1 MSRLAQ
7 IADTDLDA
15 LLYDIRTATKIYD
28 KREFNK
34 KVVGKAEQKMLKL
47 VQAVAVKERQDI
59 EDEDRYTLP
68 SGITIEQHLFNLT
81 FCETKR
87 PIKVIDHAFRQYD
100 PEYGYWASIPD
111 EELEQRVLQ
120 NAELSHYPP
129 TKTGPGRS
137 LATAA
142 NVEKAMKFAGKK
154 LFASTHKTNSKH
166 LIAFRNFTVCTKT
179 GDTRDH
185 NPDYHITTCLPYDYS
200 PSAECPPAMLRYI
213 ASSFGES
220 QVEYVRAGLGLI
232 LDLTAPDRFI
242 HLTGSSGS
250 GKGVFT
256 RLIMKFFGSES
267 VGSPNNFK
275 IFANPDQVHQYLSG
289 KRLLAIDDIVGFIGE
304 EIGRFYTAVER
315 TAMNARCL
323 FKPKGYTQQ
332 FDCRYTVASVGQLS
346 AKYSNSKGWERRV
359 FPLPTVRASRQ
370 EEDERLELELENCI
384 ADIVSWAL
392 GQDKALRNDILRHP
406 AKYNP
411 AAAEYFRDAAFS
423 SSSAWAFIDEC
434 LEPRI
439 PRVTDNFED
448 QGINETELY
457 LAYKAY
463 TAAVGKPPMSRDGF
477 VHELRQVLP
486 LNWVDRRSGGKI
498 KRRFV
503 YIRLRPAFE
512 FGEFGAT
519 CNMEARG
526 YDGVLQFREWSASYG
541 AMHPYDPGDLEALNS
556 PWVAGLTNPELM
568 AGMKAPEPPPGD
580 LIELL
585 YGHRLKWNDHP
596 RPWWAESSDGES
608 LVCIHSDDEP
618 SSRLFAE
625 VPASE
630 LSRWPHD
637 PTELPPSEP
646 CAGHAPQTPLLFSAE
661 SVCVSEKISPHT
673 HPNNLNESLH
683 GLHTPHS
690 TDPEPV
696 NPSQGC
702 FDGDGRVV
710 TPWLTP
716 GKPTWWTD
724 FEQRLIEAT
733 TWDQLQQAKSKTSA
747 SRRSQIMNTW
757 DSDGRYEWLKAKA
770 ARLEAEAQGQQQQGL
785 NVGGK

>member
-81 FCETKR
+81 FCETER

-154 LFASTHKTNSKH
+154 LFAATHKTNSKH

-185 NPDYHITTCLPYDYS
+185 NPDHHITTCLPYDYS

-220 QVEYVRAGLGLI
+220 NIEYVRAGLGLI

-323 FKPKGYTQQ
+323 FKPTGYTQQ

-439 PRVTDNFED
+439 PSVTDSFED
-448 QGINETELY
+448 QGVNETELY

-486 LNWVDRRSGGKI
+486 LNWVDRRSGGKV

-568 AGMKAPEPPPGD
+568 AGMTAPEP
-580 LIELL
+580 
-585 YGHRLKWNDHP
+585 
-596 RPWWAESSDGES
+596 
-608 LVCIHSDDEP
+608 
-618 SSRLFAE
+618 
-625 VPASE
+625 
-630 LSRWPHD
+630 
-637 PTELPPSEP
+637 PPSEP
-646 CAGHAPQTPLLFSAE
+646 CAGHAGQTPPLSSAE
-661 SVCVSEKISPHT
+661 VVCVSEKISPHT
-673 HPNNLNESLH
+673 QPNNLSGVLH
-683 GLHTPHS
+683 GLHTPYS

-702 FDGDGRVV
+702 FNEQGQVV

-716 GKPTWWTD
+716 GKPPWWTD

-733 TWDQLQQAKSKTSA
+733 TWEQLQQAKAKTSA

>member
-28 KREFNK
+28 KRDFNK

-81 FCETKR
+81 FCDKER

-185 NPDYHITTCLPYDYS
+185 NPDYHITTCLPYDYA
-200 PSAECPPAMLRYI
+200 PGAGCPPAMLGYI

-220 QVEYVRAGLGLI
+220 QVEYVRAAIGLI

-323 FKPKGYTQQ
+323 FQPKGYTQQ

-439 PRVTDNFED
+439 PSVTDAFDD
-448 QGINETELY
+448 QGVNETELY

-486 LNWVDRRSGGKI
+486 LNWVDRRSGGKV

-541 AMHPYDPGDLEALNS
+541 AMHPYDPSDLEAM
-556 PWVAGLTNPELM
+556 ANP
-568 AGMKAPEPPPGD
+568 PQP
-580 LIELL
+580 
-585 YGHRLKWNDHP
+585 
-596 RPWWAESSDGES
+596 
-608 LVCIHSDDEP
+608 
-618 SSRLFAE
+618 
-625 VPASE
+625 
-630 LSRWPHD
+630 
-637 PTELPPSEP
+637 PPSEP
-646 CAGHAPQTPLLFSAE
+646 CAGHAGQTPPVSSAE
-661 SVCVSEKISPHT
+661 AVCVSEKIPPHT
-673 HPNNLNESLH
+673 QPNNLNEGLH

-702 FDGDGRVV
+702 FDGDGQVV

-724 FEQRLIEAT
+724 FEQRLIEST
-733 TWDQLQQAKSKTSA
+733 TWEQLQQAKTKTSA
-747 SRRSQIMNTW
+747 SRRTQIMNTW
-757 DSDGRYEWLKAKA
+757 DSDGRYEWLKGKA
-770 ARLEAEAQGQQQQGL
+770 DRLETESANTTQGSLG
-785 NVGGK
+785 

>member
-81 FCETKR
+81 FCETER

-220 QVEYVRAGLGLI
+220 NIEYVRAGLGLI

-439 PRVTDNFED
+439 PSVTDSFED
-448 QGINETELY
+448 QGVNETELY

-486 LNWVDRRSGGKI
+486 LNWVDRRSGGKV

-526 YDGVLQFREWSASYG
+526 YDGVLQFREWSVIHG
-541 AMHPYDPGDLEALNS
+541 AMHPYDPGDLEA
-556 PWVAGLTNPELM
+556 M
-568 AGMKAPEPPPGD
+568 ATPTEPPPS
-580 LIELL
+580 
-585 YGHRLKWNDHP
+585 
-596 RPWWAESSDGES
+596 ES
-608 LVCIHSDDEP
+608 
-618 SSRLFAE
+618 
-625 VPASE
+625 
-630 LSRWPHD
+630 
-637 PTELPPSEP
+637 
-646 CAGHAPQTPLLFSAE
+646 CAGHAGQTPPLSSVE
-661 SVCVSEKISPHT
+661 PVCVSEKISPHT
-673 HPNNLNESLH
+673 QPNNLNEGLH
-683 GLHTPHS
+683 GLHTPHRA
-690 TDPEPV
+690 DPEPV

-702 FDGDGRVV
+702 FDERGQVV

-733 TWDQLQQAKSKTSA
+733 TWEQLQGAKAKTSA
-747 SRRSQIMNTW
+747 SRRTQIMNTW

-785 NVGGK
+785 NVGGME

>member
-81 FCETKR
+81 FCETER

-154 LFASTHKTNSKH
+154 LFAATHKTNSKH

-220 QVEYVRAGLGLI
+220 QVEYVRAALGLI

-439 PRVTDNFED
+439 PSVTDSFED
-448 QGINETELY
+448 QGVNETELY

-568 AGMKAPEPPPGD
+568 AGMKAPEPP
-580 LIELL
+580 
-585 YGHRLKWNDHP
+585 
-596 RPWWAESSDGES
+596 
-608 LVCIHSDDEP
+608 
-618 SSRLFAE
+618 
-625 VPASE
+625 
-630 LSRWPHD
+630 
-637 PTELPPSEP
+637 TSEP
-646 CAGHAPQTPLLFSAE
+646 CAGHAGQTPPISSVE
-661 SVCVSEKISPHT
+661 PVCVSEKISPHT
-673 HPNNLNESLH
+673 QPNNLNESLH

-733 TWDQLQQAKSKTSA
+733 TWEQLQQAKEKTSA